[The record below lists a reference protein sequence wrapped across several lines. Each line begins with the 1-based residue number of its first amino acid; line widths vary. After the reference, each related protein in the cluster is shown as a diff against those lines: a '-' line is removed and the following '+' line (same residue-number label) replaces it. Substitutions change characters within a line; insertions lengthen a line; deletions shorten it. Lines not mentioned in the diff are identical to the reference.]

1 MEIYMSVLNF
11 QRIKDTMNTMANLV
25 NHSARDMGLNAR
37 RMSTYSLLKDKAYGK
52 YLVYY
57 DYSW

>member
-25 NHSARDMGLNAR
+25 NHSARDLGLSAR
-37 RMSTYSLLKDKAYGK
+37 RMGTFSLLKDKAYGK
-52 YLVYY
+52 YSVYY
-57 DYSW
+57 EFS